1 MICNVLKECC
11 DKRSYALEELEDVE
25 LLMLIVILELLED
38 LPAAEDSMSTWQVGR
53 EVLQKI
59 TLTTHEPHL
68 L

>member
-11 DKRSYALEELEDVE
+11 DKRSYALEELEDVK
-25 LLMLIVILELLED
+25 LLVLIVILELLED

-53 EVLQKI
+53 EGFQKI